1 VRTLV
6 PVLVGE
12 APSRD
17 TEGLPPFS
25 GRSGAR
31 LAELLGE
38 DPAEAFALENLLRRW
53 PGPAGSGKGSAFPLG
68 PARKGA
74 RRLLRAY
81 RGRRFI
87 LAGWRVASAFGV
99 RPCGHWP
106 RELEWCGDWAHSLD
120 GSGAGAGSFAVLPH
134 PSGVNLWWN
143 DPANVER
150 ARRFLREAAR
160 CAE

>member
-1 VRTLV
+1 MRALV

-17 TEGLPPFS
+17 TEGRPPFS
-25 GRSGAR
+25 GRSGRR

-38 DPAEAFALENLLRRW
+38 DLDEAFLLENLLQRW
-53 PGPAGSGKGSAFPLG
+53 PGPASSGKGSAFPLG
-68 PARKGA
+68 PARKSA
-74 RRLLRAY
+74 RRLVREY
-81 RGRRFI
+81 RGRRFV
-87 LAGWRVASAFGV
+87 LVGWRVAAAFGV
-99 RPCGHWP
+99 PVHVARPLRWY
-106 RELEWCGDWAHSLD
+106 GDWAHSLD